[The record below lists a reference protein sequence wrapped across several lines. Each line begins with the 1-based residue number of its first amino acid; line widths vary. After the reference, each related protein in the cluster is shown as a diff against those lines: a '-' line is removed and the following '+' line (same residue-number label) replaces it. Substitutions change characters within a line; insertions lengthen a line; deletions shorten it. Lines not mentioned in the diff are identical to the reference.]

1 MAEDKDKTTE
11 NTETT
16 EPEDLKSSES
26 SSEETDNATEA
37 SQQSADAQDSSS
49 NAPDDAPATNGGDAE
64 AQSDAGE
71 VSEDSSAAAGGA
83 EKTANPDG
91 SASDKADDST
101 DDIVGKSAED
111 AMAEL
116 SEIESD
122 SEAADLGKSIGALRE
137 PEAGQQVSDDPD
149 APVAQP
155 VEFPELSAGGEQ
167 KPGRNIDLL
176 MDVKLPISIE
186 LGRTSMTISD
196 ILALGSGSVVE
207 LDKLAG
213 EPVDLLVNNKIVA
226 HGEVVV
232 VDENFGIRITG
243 LVTPE
248 ERLNSLK

>member
-1 MAEDKDKTTE
+1 MAEDKDKPTE
-11 NTETT
+11 NTEVTDQEDRESADDSAGDADDTAAET
-16 EPEDLKSSES
+16 ESHDSAADQAA
-26 SSEETDNATEA
+26 EETPSEDDSGNEE
-37 SQQSADAQDSSS
+37 ADA
-49 NAPDDAPATNGGDAE
+49 PDEGGGE
-64 AQSDAGE
+64 SDP
-71 VSEDSSAAAGGA
+71 SI
-83 EKTANPDG
+83 EKTA
-91 SASDKADDST
+91 
-101 DDIVGKSAED
+101 EQ

-116 SEIESD
+116 AEIEAD
-122 SEAADLGKSIGALRE
+122 PDAADLGAAIGALRD
-137 PEAGQQVSDDPD
+137 PEMGGEVSDDPD

-155 VEFPELSAGGEQ
+155 VEFPELAGSAEQ
-167 KPGRNIDLL
+167 SQGRSIDML

-186 LGRTSMTISD
+186 LGRTSMPISE

-213 EPVDLLVNNKIVA
+213 EPVDLLVNNKIIA